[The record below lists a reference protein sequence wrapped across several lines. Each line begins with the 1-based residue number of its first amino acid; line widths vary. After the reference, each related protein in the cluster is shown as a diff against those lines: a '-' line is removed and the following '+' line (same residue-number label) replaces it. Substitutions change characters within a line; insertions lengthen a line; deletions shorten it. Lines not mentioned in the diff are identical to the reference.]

1 MLLRKMFILLFQG
14 IICFNRECNTW
25 VWNMLNIL
33 LMDSNYYRGLGV
45 KSLILSQLTNER
57 LIEARFALSTDE
69 MKKENANIIFY
80 DDFVTINVLNKKK
93 IRSSGD
99 NWHKDNRTQERITL
113 HVPFLA
119 RHQTLNDISMKI
131 GKILA
136 IANADYHVHLNKKE
150 AYWSFGLKKYA
161 QLSNAENDVM
171 LLIGKGYNSG
181 DISRMLNRSRKT
193 ICTHYRNASRK
204 MGASNQ
210 AEFYRYA
217 SFVARCG
224 RNERNTLCL

>member
-1 MLLRKMFILLFQG
+1 MFISLFLG
-14 IICFNRECNTW
+14 VIFLVRECNTW

-33 LMDSNYYRGLGV
+33 LRDSNYYRGLGV
-45 KSLILSQLTNER
+45 KSLILSQLANAR
-57 LIEARFALSTDE
+57 LNEARFALSTDE
-69 MKKENANIIFY
+69 M
-80 DDFVTINVLNKKK
+80 INVLNKKK
-93 IRSSGD
+93 IRNSSD
-99 NWHKDNRTQERITL
+99 RWHKENRVPEKLTL

-119 RHQTLNDISMKI
+119 RNQTLNDVSMKI

-136 IANADYHVHLNKKE
+136 IATADYHVHLNKE
-150 AYWSFGLKKYA
+150 DTYWSFGLKKYA
-161 QLSNAENDVM
+161 QLSDAENDVM

-181 DISRMLNRSRKT
+181 DISRMLNRSPKT
-193 ICTHYRNASRK
+193 ISTHYRNASRK

-224 RNERNTLCL
+224 CNERNTLCL

>member
-1 MLLRKMFILLFQG
+1 MFISLFLG
-14 IICFNRECNTW
+14 VIFLVRECNTW

-33 LMDSNYYRGLGV
+33 LRDSNYYRGLGV
-45 KSLILSQLTNER
+45 KSLILSQLANAR
-57 LIEARFALSTDE
+57 LNEARFALSTDE
-69 MKKENANIIFY
+69 MSKEDANIIFY
-80 DDFVTINVLNKKK
+80 DDYVTINVLNKKK
-93 IRSSGD
+93 IRNSSD
-99 NWHKDNRTQERITL
+99 RWHKENRVPEKLTL

-119 RHQTLNDISMKI
+119 RNQTLNDVSMKI

-136 IANADYHVHLNKKE
+136 IATADYHVHLNKE
-150 AYWSFGLKKYA
+150 DTYWSFGLKKYA
-161 QLSNAENDVM
+161 QLSDAENDVM

-181 DISRMLNRSRKT
+181 DIPRMLNRSPKT
-193 ICTHYRNASRK
+193 ISTHYRNASRK

-224 RNERNTLCL
+224 CNERNTLCL

>member
-1 MLLRKMFILLFQG
+1 
-14 IICFNRECNTW
+14 
-25 VWNMLNIL
+25 MLNIL

-45 KSLILSQLTNER
+45 KSLILSQLPNER
-57 LIEARFALSTDE
+57 LNDARFALSTDE
-69 MKKENANIIFY
+69 MSKDDANIIFY
-80 DDFVTINVLNKKK
+80 DDFVTINVLNRKK
-93 IRSSGD
+93 IRSNSD
-99 NWHKDNRTQERITL
+99 RWLKDTREPEKLTL

-119 RHQTLNDISMKI
+119 RNQTLNDVSMKI

-136 IANADYHVHLNKKE
+136 IATADYHVHFNKKD

-161 QLSNAENDVM
+161 QLSDAETDVM
-171 LLIGKGYNSG
+171 LLIGRGYNSG

-193 ICTHYRNASRK
+193 ISTHYRNASRK

-224 RNERNTLCL
+224 CNERNTLCL